1 MASKTFKLTLG
12 ATILCFAAISA
23 SLQAQ
28 GTVHYRWLNE
38 RGNPVHSD
46 RPPPKGIDYEVI
58 TTGSGLKR
66 VVSGE
71 EGAVP
76 PEVKP
81 RVGNNFTQ
89 VDEEEAK
96 RSKKNPEL
104 CKRAKTNL
112 EALTGNAKVRIRD
125 DQGEERFLS
134 EEEVIVEREK
144 ARAQVSVY
152 CP

>member
-1 MASKTFKLTLG
+1 MTRSKRTFIL
-12 ATILCFAAISA
+12 ATIFASTLVSSVAVC
-23 SLQAQ
+23 
-28 GTVHYRWLNE
+28 GTVHYRWIDD

-66 VVSGE
+66 VVSGDQ
-71 EGAVP
+71 GAVP

-81 RVGNNFTQ
+81 RVGNEFTQ
-89 VDEEEAK
+89 VDEEEAR

-104 CKRAKTNL
+104 CSRAKTNL

-125 DQGEERFLS
+125 DQGEERFLT

-144 ARAQVSVY
+144 AKAQVSVY

>member
-1 MASKTFKLTLG
+1 MASSKFKLSVG
-12 ATILCFAAISA
+12 AVLFCLAAA
-23 SLQAQ
+23 STAQAA
-28 GTVHYRWLNE
+28 GTVHYRWVDD

-66 VVSGE
+66 VVSGD

-81 RVGNNFTQ
+81 RVGNEFTQ
-89 VDEEEAK
+89 VDAEEAR

-104 CKRAKTNL
+104 CSRARANL
-112 EALTGNAKVRIRD
+112 EALTDNAKVRIRD
-125 DQGEERFLS
+125 DQGEERFLTD
-134 EEEVIVEREK
+134 EEIIVERE
-144 ARAQVSVY
+144 RAQAQISVY